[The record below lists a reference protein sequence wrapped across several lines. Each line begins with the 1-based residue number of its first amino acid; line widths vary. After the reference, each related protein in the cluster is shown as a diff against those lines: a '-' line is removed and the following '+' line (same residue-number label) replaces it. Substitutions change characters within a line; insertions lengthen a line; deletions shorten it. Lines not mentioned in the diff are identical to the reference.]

1 MVLHRSYIRTIGVA
15 RILFVVIVGITRVI
29 TTVIEYPSARD
40 SSCVIRVKFRIHAVE
55 MFAIRIGHFASRLE
69 LNGTRP
75 LAGAATCLQIG
86 IICCIRQQVG
96 NRIRIGGN
104 RTSELA
110 LGDIGF
116 DVLGVIQRLGGYYQV
131 PFGLAT
137 RLGP

>member
-1 MVLHRSYIRTIGVA
+1 
-15 RILFVVIVGITRVI
+15 
-29 TTVIEYPSARD
+29 
-40 SSCVIRVKFRIHAVE
+40 

-75 LAGAATCLQIG
+75 LAGATTCLQIRIVG
-86 IICCIRQQVG
+86 HVRQQVG

-131 PFGLAT
+131 PLGLSA